1 MAEDIVHYC
10 VIAVV
15 LIVAEV
21 TLAPAL
27 LFGAPYAGIALNSYV
42 VLGLGLTFIGMIS
55 FRLNQDE
62 GRLLL
67 EKLGGVRISNSGA
80 FKRFRAQLYSYM
92 FLVTAIICWPAKEL
106 NSFRLMSW
114 KVRQPDSSQ
123 GLSASLNLFPVEV
136 SESLFVAVAPAIL
149 TVIAAHRQPPFIF
162 SLKFLWLIIFA
173 IFLKHLSA
181 LISGDT
187 VQAKLRRG
195 IDPVPLSYAV
205 ITVSDL
211 LGLILCYNA
220 VSNWN
225 TGSAFRLTNAQL
237 IIAQLLAFKDFKDFI
252 RVYEHPPDSILAYF
266 VGVSGLLWW
275 LSLAQG
281 LLHIKGY
288 QRGPSDYLSLAS
300 SCILLGK
307 EDRARILVEA
317 AEVST
322 KLECENKGSIYA
334 ALGDFDK
341 AAVFIKRAL
350 TQTDDVPVTDSYIL
364 IKMAFALTYFRADQ
378 NRYYTFLEY
387 GMAHGMSDIFLCERG
402 TGLL

>member
-1 MAEDIVHYC
+1 M
-10 VIAVV
+10 
-15 LIVAEV
+15 
-21 TLAPAL
+21 
-27 LFGAPYAGIALNSYV
+27 
-42 VLGLGLTFIGMIS
+42 
-55 FRLNQDE
+55 
-62 GRLLL
+62 
-67 EKLGGVRISNSGA
+67 
-80 FKRFRAQLYSYM
+80 
-92 FLVTAIICWPAKEL
+92 
-106 NSFRLMSW
+106 
-114 KVRQPDSSQ
+114 
-123 GLSASLNLFPVEV
+123 
-136 SESLFVAVAPAIL
+136 
-149 TVIAAHRQPPFIF
+149 
-162 SLKFLWLIIFA
+162 
-173 IFLKHLSA
+173 
-181 LISGDT
+181 
-187 VQAKLRRG
+187 
-195 IDPVPLSYAV
+195 PLSYAV

-252 RVYEHPPDSILAYF
+252 GAYEHPPDSILAYF

-275 LSLAQG
+275 LSLAKG
-281 LLHIKGY
+281 FLHIKGY

-307 EDRARILVEA
+307 EDRAWIFVEA

-387 GMAHGMSDIFLCERG
+387 GMAHGMSDIFFANAALGFCEIGKAPTRAISPIASWRKRWSASG
-402 TGLL
+402 